1 MTRAD
6 LVKRLREMAENRH
19 RREWDMMSEAD
30 GGLTHK
36 DRLEWMAA
44 EALEQCE
51 RKCAE
56 QAHEINTMKLVIRKM
71 EERRR

>member
-6 LVKRLREMAENRH
+6 LVKRLRAEGDSALRKHLSMGMAK
-19 RREWDMMSEAD
+19 
-30 GGLTHK
+30 LC
-36 DRLEWMAA
+36 A
-44 EALEQCE
+44 EAADALETCE